1 VDAVKIAV
9 IAAFTLLGFFITII
23 CIVILDGLISM
34 WWDEQHISRV
44 TLAFMMTL
52 YLIVNM
58 WGSIIIVKLNALK
71 NMRADDI
78 AKN

>member
-1 VDAVKIAV
+1 
-9 IAAFTLLGFFITII
+9 
-23 CIVILDGLISM
+23 M